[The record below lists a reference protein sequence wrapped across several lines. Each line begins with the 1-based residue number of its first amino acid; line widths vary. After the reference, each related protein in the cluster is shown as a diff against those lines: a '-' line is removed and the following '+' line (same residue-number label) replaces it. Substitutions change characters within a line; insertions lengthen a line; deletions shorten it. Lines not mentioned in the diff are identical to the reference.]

1 MATTFSFN
9 GLIMRLYILSLLF
22 LFALLSP
29 LPAFSN
35 SSVGALSLNDEESN
49 ITYEVKNGDVHFI
62 RIVENLPL
70 TAEEIYDYSLEF
82 IEEAYK
88 ITKYQVTQQ
97 NRVKG
102 FVVGEGEYLS
112 FESRGNMIT
121 QYVFNCKH
129 ALRVD
134 CKEGRARISVI
145 VKEYDINIE
154 RTGSRNVWHKP
165 LVDVAPI
172 NKGNGIDV
180 GMYEDAFYHLKKIV
194 NKSVSQLEE
203 SLRSKQSSD
212 AGDW

>member
-1 MATTFSFN
+1 
-9 GLIMRLYILSLLF
+9 MRVYILSLLF
-22 LFALLSP
+22 LTVLLFP
-29 LPAFSN
+29 LSAFGNCPAAA
-35 SSVGALSLNDEESN
+35 VSLNEEEED
-49 ITYEVKNGDVHFI
+49 IKYEVKNGDVHFI
-62 RIVENLPL
+62 KIVEGLPL
-70 TAEEIYDYSLEF
+70 SADEIYDYSFEF

-88 ITKYQVTQQ
+88 ITKYQITQQ

-129 ALRVD
+129 SLRVD
-134 CKEGRARISVI
+134 CKDGRVRISVI

-154 RTGSRNVWHKP
+154 RTGSRNVWHKA

-172 NKGNGIDV
+172 NKENWVDSD
-180 GMYEDAFYHLKKIV
+180 MYEDAFYHLKKIAK
-194 NKSVSQLEE
+194 KSIIQLEE
-203 SLRSKQSSD
+203 NLKSKQPSD